1 MGKGFLGLGAMSRE
15 DQIRVGLVAV
25 LVLSLECVLEGLVT
39 EATLRV
45 WIFHAFAVG
54 LSTWALLDLSLV
66 SVRLA
71 STAGFVAVGN
81 EALIISEANESI
93 RYLIPG
99 LVLIGASGWVFQCS
113 ILYAM
118 SDRNGKSLENHS
130 INAAS
135 SLGFDVPP
143 PLPPPKQLRKFA
155 PYMIGSGSLL
165 VLYGIFL
172 APWISTSAFFGL
184 LRDQLTLSEVSSLWL
199 DLDAGNGVSE
209 FVASGIQIFSVIAL
223 LVSAAGAFGSFSRQF
238 VIPRQL
244 KVTGTSL
251 IAVVSTLHIVVIWGL
266 ISADADVRVLAGAWL
281 APVGLTISGYG
292 FWTSVN

>member
-39 EATLRV
+39 EATLRI

-54 LSTWALLDLSLV
+54 LSTWALFDLSLL
-66 SVRLA
+66 SMRLA

-81 EALIISEANESI
+81 EALIISEANESM

-99 LVLIGASGWVFQCS
+99 LVLIGASGWVFQ
-113 ILYAM
+113 
-118 SDRNGKSLENHS
+118 HS
-130 INAAS
+130 INART
-135 SLGFDVPP
+135 SLGFGVPP

-165 VLYGIFL
+165 MLYGIFL

-199 DLDAGNGVSE
+199 DLGAGDGVSE

-223 LVSAAGAFGSFSRQF
+223 LVSAAGAVGSFSRQF

-244 KVTGTSL
+244 KVTGTAL
-251 IAVVSTLHIVVIWGL
+251 IAVVSALHIVVIWGL
-266 ISADADVRVLAGAWL
+266 ISADADLHVLAGAWL

-292 FWTSVN
+292 FWTSVD